1 MNFCGNRGKAGI
13 RGKLGKHGNRG
24 KLGKA
29 GKLGI
34 LGKLGN
40 LGIGWLIGDWRILV
54 ERRWY
59 ENGDEGGMM
68 ALHEFPQMNREL
80 PWMTTRRRHGS
91 EGVAQAR
98 EKYYKSKNKS

>member
-1 MNFCGNRGKAGI
+1 MNFCGIRGKAGI
-13 RGKLGKHGNRG
+13 RGKLGKLGNRGNRG
-24 KLGKA
+24 KLGK
-29 GKLGI
+29 

-68 ALHEFPQMNREL
+68 AL
-80 PWMTTRRRHGS
+80 TK
-91 EGVAQAR
+91 VV
-98 EKYYKSKNKS
+98 